1 MGNMIEVGEYVRTE
15 TGFIRRIKSVDKTEA
30 TEKCPVNMYWCNL
43 DKPIKILKE
52 CSKDTI
58 YAIEMSDAK
67 KLKHS
72 NNILDLIEPGDL
84 VRIFVEENVDENGTT
99 EDTCVYEVTTTQV
112 KDFYGNK
119 LEEIGIVGED
129 GTELIPSANVRGI
142 VTKEQ
147 FASEEYKV
155 EEQIRYE

>member
-1 MGNMIEVGEYVRTE
+1 MEEIKEGDYIRTE
-15 TGFIRRIKSVDKTEA
+15 DGEIRKIVNIDKTEQ
-30 TEKCPVNMYWCNL
+30 TENNPVEILWCNL

-155 EEQIRYE
+155 KEQIRYE